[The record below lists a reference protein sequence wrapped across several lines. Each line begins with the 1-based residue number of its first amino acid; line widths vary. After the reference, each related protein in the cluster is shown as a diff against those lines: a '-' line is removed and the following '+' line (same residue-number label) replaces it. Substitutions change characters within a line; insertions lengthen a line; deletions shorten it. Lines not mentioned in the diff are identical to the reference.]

1 MGGKWI
7 DDKSWADRYWPDIE
21 RLIKRVAGE
30 IIDVAPTEPDEDR
43 AGRDYKVTCG
53 GIAARIRR
61 PHVWH
66 RDVTIR
72 SSRRSGVATELQKWI
87 AGEADW
93 LLYGWTDEQ
102 TVPEWVVVSIP
113 RLIARGLHLDRQ
125 EIPNRDGE
133 TAFIAIPV
141 SDIIAAGLL
150 VDGVL
155 RHPTNV
161 LKRGSVHPIVRCP
174 NCGTRAYEAGPNGL
188 PQRKCWHCNWIWV
201 PEQSDARHSGSPSR
215 RESSPDMRQIL
226 EDPTIKAALEKLDG
240 TIISIRPIKER
251 PDLPASRRDGVDDGD
266 ADSPNVRET
275 DT

>member
-1 MGGKWI
+1 MGRKWI

-21 RLIKRVAGE
+21 RVIRRVAGE

-43 AGRDYKVTCG
+43 AGRDYTVTCG

-61 PHVWH
+61 PNVWQ

-93 LLYGWTDEQ
+93 LVYGWTDEK

-113 RLIARGLHLDRQ
+113 RLIARGLHRNRN

-133 TAFIAIPV
+133 TSFIAIPV
-141 SDIIAAGLL
+141 TDIIAAGLL
-150 VDGVL
+150 VDGEL
-155 RHPTNV
+155 RYPTTV
-161 LKRGSVHPIVRCP
+161 VKRGSVHPVVRCP
-174 NCGTRAYEAGPNGL
+174 KCRSRAYEAGPNGL
-188 PQRKCWHCNWIWV
+188 PQRRCWQCGWIWIAET
-201 PEQSDARHSGSPSR
+201 PNAGQSRAQPTTLSPT
-215 RESSPDMRQIL
+215 DRQRIL

-240 TIISIRPIKER
+240 TIVSIRPIRER
-251 PDLPASRRDGVDDGD
+251 PGREGSDEDG
-266 ADSPNVRET
+266 ADSRDESPG
-275 DT
+275 